1 MTLSPPIDTAKL
13 AATAAADRVRAIV
26 LMVVAV
32 SLFSGLD
39 TAAKYLVVHQHI
51 PMSQVV
57 WCRFIVQFLGLLVL
71 VPAFG
76 LMSPRAL
83 FTTSKFKLQI
93 LRSVL
98 MVLTTLFNFL
108 ALRHLRL
115 DQTVTITFL
124 APLMVAL
131 LAGPL
136 LGEWV
141 GWRRLIAIV
150 IGFVGVLLAV
160 HPGFGTVHPSVM
172 YSFAGMAV
180 YAVFMILTRYLAPH
194 DPPLVTLFYSMFAGT
209 LLAAPLA
216 VMDWVMPEHVSTWLL
231 LASLGILG
239 GTGHY
244 LFIHAYRLAPA
255 SSISP
260 FLYLQLLTMVAF
272 GFAVFGDMPDLWTLA
287 GSAVIISSGIY
298 LIHRER
304 ITAREEAKLPPP
316 PAENLG
322 R

>member
-1 MTLSPPIDTAKL
+1 MTTPRNPPVAD
-13 AATAAADRVRAIV
+13 ATAANDRLRAIA

-39 TAAKYLVVHQHI
+39 TAAKFLVTQRGLPI
-51 PMSQVV
+51 AQVV
-57 WCRFIVQFLGLLVL
+57 WCRFIVQFLGLLLL
-71 VPAFG
+71 VPALG
-76 LMSPRAL
+76 AMSAHAL
-83 FTTSKFKLQI
+83 FATSKLKLQL

-141 GWRRLIAIV
+141 GWRRFAAIV
-150 IGFVGVLLAV
+150 VGFFGVLLAV
-160 HPGFGTVHPSVM
+160 RPGLGAVHPAVL

-180 YAVFMILTRYLAPH
+180 YALFMLLTRYLSPH

-209 LLAAPLA
+209 LFGAPLA
-216 VMDWVMPEHVSTWLL
+216 LMDWVQPPDALSCLL
-231 LASLGILG
+231 LLSLGILG

-272 GFAVFGDMPDLWTLA
+272 GFAVFGDVPDLWTLA
-287 GSAVIISSGIY
+287 GSGVIIASGIY

-304 ITAREEAKLPPP
+304 VMTRADEKPLTP
-316 PAENLG
+316 PA
-322 R
+322 